1 LAKKIILQAVVCLI
15 IVFVMIWLKNIVEE
29 LPQTIVTEVR
39 LRVVERNVT
48 PNDIYN
54 FFTDTYKECL
64 EYIHGTE

>member
-1 LAKKIILQAVVCLI
+1 MAKKIILQAVVCLI